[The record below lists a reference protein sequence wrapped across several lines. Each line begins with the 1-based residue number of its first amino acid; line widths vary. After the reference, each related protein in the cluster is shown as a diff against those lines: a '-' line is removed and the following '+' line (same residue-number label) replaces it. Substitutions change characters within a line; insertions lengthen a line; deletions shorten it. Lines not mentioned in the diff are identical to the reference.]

1 MRPGGIHGVVSV
13 VIVWYNIHIERELIK
28 MLKLIKRVE
37 ITNFRDTRKLGQAI
51 LILEGKQELRC
62 GHSDYENIIR
72 IGKNGTL
79 ISVDND
85 GDKQIKS
92 VGDMAVDAFDWDAI
106 DYFELYDVEAKLN
119 RYEIE
124 QLIKSFTEG
133 ECDLDEDK
141 LLDTLEAML
150 EQLED

>member
-1 MRPGGIHGVVSV
+1 
-13 VIVWYNIHIERELIK
+13 